1 MCQIG
6 SFFPVCPT
14 RGSQSSHSVFLQPN
28 THTHRVWSCGMLIT
42 CTFTPC
48 TFSSLICLNVLGRL
62 MLSKSCLNKTI
73 AQEGK
78 RCENVKINIAALAC
92 KPVAGARQSSGCNC
106 CRQFVDEGKSR
117 RARARAVSRF
127 ELAASREW
135 RANFWERELLRITH
149 FGESPSTWWTVRAA
163 SGNDFLPC
171 QGLFQVDV
179 VGGLP
184 RPAPICQGSCRSV
197 VHNQQPF
204 CPWPF
209 GQPSLCCPSDSAPP
223 A

>member
-1 MCQIG
+1 
-6 SFFPVCPT
+6 
-14 RGSQSSHSVFLQPN
+14 
-28 THTHRVWSCGMLIT
+28 
-42 CTFTPC
+42 
-48 TFSSLICLNVLGRL
+48 
-62 MLSKSCLNKTI
+62 MLSKRCLNKTI

-117 RARARAVSRF
+117 RARARAVDLNWQLLESGVQIS
-127 ELAASREW
+127 EN
-135 RANFWERELLRITH
+135 ANFCALPISANPHQLDGRWEQQAAMTSSRVKGC
-149 FGESPSTWWTVRAA
+149 FKWT
-163 SGNDFLPC
+163 SLEDFP
-171 QGLFQVDV
+171 G
-179 VGGLP
+179 P
-184 RPAPICQGSCRSV
+184 PPICQGSCRSV

-223 A
+223 ALRQLNSENRILGFKQGSYKAANCQVSVK